1 MASIVLDFED
11 EGTENLLCKVWH
23 TIAHEIFKK
32 DCILLTYE
40 RYPLFFHDVQRVNFQ
55 EELDQRLH
63 NLDSIF
69 DVLKRYLH
77 NNIVLQ
83 DGFFRGE
90 YKTEVVKVVF
100 MHEGTV
106 LTEPKCFS
114 LPFDFQM
121 LQSLIA
127 FLVERNLSIFSFELF
142 FVCDEHIPFK
152 DGSQIIMKDTSSVDR
167 SVCYSFV
174 VPTFSSVL
182 IT

>member
-23 TIAHEIFKK
+23 IIAHEIFQK
-32 DCILLTYE
+32 DYIVHAYE
-40 RYPLFFHDVQRVNFQ
+40 RYPLFFYDVQKLHFQ
-55 EELDQRLH
+55 EVLTQRLH
-63 NLDSIF
+63 NLGSVF
-69 DVLKRYLH
+69 NVLKRYLH
-77 NNIVLQ
+77 NNIVLE

-114 LPFDFQM
+114 VPFDFQM

-152 DGSQIIMKDTSSVDR
+152 DGSRIIMKDTSSVDR